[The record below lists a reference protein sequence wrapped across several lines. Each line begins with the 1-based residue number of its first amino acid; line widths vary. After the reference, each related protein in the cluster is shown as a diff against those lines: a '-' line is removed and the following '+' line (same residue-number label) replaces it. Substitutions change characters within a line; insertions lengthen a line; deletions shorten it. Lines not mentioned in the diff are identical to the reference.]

1 MPIFAYY
8 LHKRTV
14 KILEVDAMSSVQFR
28 CSVMSDFATPWTA
41 APQASLSI
49 TNSQNLLRLMSIQLV
64 MPSNYLI
71 LCFPLLLQ
79 PSIFPS
85 IRVLSNQ
92 SDLCVRWPN
101 YWSFSFNLSLSNEY
115 SPCSPR
121 GSQESYSIPQFKSIN
136 SSALSF
142 IYGPTLI
149 SIHEYWKNHSFD

>member
-1 MPIFAYY
+1 MS
-8 LHKRTV
+8 L
-14 KILEVDAMSSVQFR
+14 SSVHQL
-28 CSVMSDFATPWTA
+28 CSTLCNPMDCSMP
-41 APQASLSI
+41 ASLSI
-49 TNSQNLLRLMSIQLV
+49 TNSQNLLKLMSIQLV

-121 GSQESYSIPQFKSIN
+121 GSQESYSVPQFKSIN

>member
-1 MPIFAYY
+1 MPIFAYC

-71 LCFPLLLQ
+71 LSCRRLLL

-85 IRVLSNQ
+85 IRVF
-92 SDLCVRWPN
+92 SDE
-101 YWSFSFNLSLSNEY
+101 SNE
-115 SPCSPR
+115 
-121 GSQESYSIPQFKSIN
+121 
-136 SSALSF
+136 A
-142 IYGPTLI
+142 
-149 SIHEYWKNHSFD
+149 

>member
-1 MPIFAYY
+1 MRPP
-8 LHKRTV
+8 
-14 KILEVDAMSSVQFR
+14 
-28 CSVMSDFATPWTA
+28 CP
-41 APQASLSI
+41 SLSQ
-49 TNSQNLLRLMSIQLV
+49 SLLKLMFIDLV

-121 GSQESYSIPQFKSIN
+121 GSQESYSVPQFKSIN

-142 IYGPTLI
+142 IYGPTLKKAEHRRI
-149 SIHEYWKNHSFD
+149 DAFKLWCWRRLLRAPWTARRSN